1 LLFHQQ
7 EESEQLGQNED
18 LLFYFLDANMKF
30 NLILISLTEEII
42 PGAVN
47 AKLRTGKHSIALL
60 IRLKMYVG

>member
-1 LLFHQQ
+1 
-7 EESEQLGQNED
+7 
-18 LLFYFLDANMKF
+18 MKF

-60 IRLKMYVG
+60 IRLKMYVGWTAFGVLFLVVFANTKTAWFTHG